1 MMFPDFDPVIFSIGP
16 IALRWYSLAYIAGLL
31 LGWFYIRRLL
41 ATPHLWAGGRA
52 PMAPMQVD
60 DLLVWVTLGVI
71 LGGRLGHV
79 LFYNAGYYF
88 SHPLEIL
95 QVWNGGMSFH
105 GGLLGTVIA
114 MMLFARRNGLVLFSI
129 GDLVA
134 AAVPFGL
141 FFGRIA
147 NFING
152 EIVGSPT
159 TMPWGIIFPEWGPE
173 PRHPAMLYEAALEGI
188 ALFFVLR
195 HFTHSRGA
203 LMRPGLTAGAFLVGY
218 AVFRMVCELFKI
230 VDYRLIAPPLPITK
244 GMVLSVPMLAAG
256 FMIIWI
262 ATRAVQAGSAKP
274 RPAEEGA

>member
-1 MMFPDFDPVIFSIGP
+1 MMFPDFDPVIFSIGFFS
-16 IALRWYSLAYIAGLL
+16 LRWYSLAYIAGLL
-31 LGWFYIRRLL
+31 LGWWYIRSLL
-41 ATPHLWAGGRA
+41 SRPALWAGGKA
-52 PMAPMQVD
+52 PMRADQVD

-79 LFYNAGYYF
+79 LFYNADYYF
-88 SHPLEIL
+88 SQPLEIL
-95 QVWNGGMSFH
+95 KVWNGGMSFH
-105 GGLLGTVIA
+105 GGLLGTTLA
-114 MMLFARRNGLVLFSI
+114 MVLFAKRHGLVLFSI
-129 GDLVA
+129 ADLVA

-195 HFTHSRGA
+195 YATHIRGA
-203 LMRPGLTAGAFLVGY
+203 LKFPGLTAGLFLMGY
-218 AVFRMVCELFKI
+218 GVFRIFCEVFKI
-230 VDYRLIAPPLPITK
+230 VDYRLVAPPLPITK
-244 GMVLSVPMLAAG
+244 GMVLSLPMLAAG
-256 FMIIWI
+256 MGLAWL
-262 ATRAVQAGSAKP
+262 ALRAVRQNERQAVPKEA
-274 RPAEEGA
+274 